1 MGIYYEMFKGSP
13 RGCCYCLEWCS
24 GSEAPG
30 GDPVVLERSHVFCH
44 PLFLLAFKFLFLVPH
59 QYFFLMCGYVIDH

>member
-13 RGCCYCLEWCS
+13 RRCCYCLEWCS

-30 GDPVVLERSHVFCH
+30 GDPVVLERSHVFYH
-44 PLFLLAFKFLFLVPH
+44 PLFFTCFLV
-59 QYFFLMCGYVIDH
+59 FSFLDLISTLV